1 MYNKSNMNIII
12 FRNTVTGNVEC
23 EGELFE
29 CHGLQFCLT
38 VFDGLLNAI
47 ELSTGFRSD
56 SVAIGNECYERIKK
70 RISNRK
76 KKSYEV
82 GLNSTK
88 SLLEVKCIPF
98 PVNRPIIE
106 Y

>member
-1 MYNKSNMNIII
+1 MKIII
-12 FRNTVTGNVEC
+12 FRSIVIGNVEC

-38 VFDGLLNAI
+38 VFDGLMNAI

-56 SVAIGNECYERIKK
+56 SVPIGNGCYKIIKE

-76 KKSYEV
+76 KESYEV
-82 GLNSTK
+82 GLNRAK
-88 SLLEVKCIPF
+88 NLLEMKCISF
-98 PVNRPIIE
+98 PVNRPVIE

>member
-1 MYNKSNMNIII
+1 MNIII

-29 CHGLQFCLT
+29 CLGLQFCLT

>member
-1 MYNKSNMNIII
+1 MNILI
-12 FRNTVTGNVEC
+12 FRSTVTDGIEC

-47 ELSTGFRSD
+47 ELSTDFRSD
-56 SVAIGNECYERIKK
+56 SVPIGVGSYKMIKE

-76 KKSYEV
+76 KESYEIS
-82 GLNSTK
+82 LNRAK
-88 SLLEVKCIPF
+88 NLLEMKCIPF
-98 PVNRPIIE
+98 PVNRPVIE